1 MLNILQFIRYVVA
14 YVFIASGIMKIIS
27 VELGQYFLSLGL
39 PYPIYFKYVVVILE
53 IGCGIIILLNKRVKF
68 ATIPLIAIMIGAI
81 LLTKI
86 PLLHTS
92 FMEFAFQAR
101 LDIVMLV
108 LLFILYNHY
117 HRNY

>member
-1 MLNILQFIRYVVA
+1 MNVLQFIRYVVA
-14 YVFIASGIMKIIS
+14 YVFITSGIMKIINA
-27 VELGQYFLSLGL
+27 ELGQYFLSLGL
-39 PYPIYFKYVVVILE
+39 PYPVYLKYVVAILE
-53 IGCGIIILLNKRVKF
+53 IGCGVFILLHKRVRY
-68 ATIPLIAIMIGAI
+68 ATIPLIVIMIGAI
-81 LLTKI
+81 LLTKV

-108 LLFILYNHY
+108 LLFVLYSNY